1 MIRRII
7 FFIRLNIFIFL
18 IPALLIAF
26 PSENV
31 YAKSKKSY
39 KVASSKSK
47 KLSKKKSK
55 KNKRNY
61 KPEITRQ
68 QAIETIITNS
78 EEVSNL
84 AGLESSVTNVSSNS
98 NINNNDDADYIEL
111 GEDLAELE
119 LEDDVT
125 VDMDAFRML
134 WLNSVDNEEGDD
146 LTQNGLSKKAIMKNI
161 MDWLGTPYRFGG
173 LTDRGIDCSAFVQ
186 KIYLT
191 SNNIH
196 LPRTAQNQFSIGLK
210 INKNQLQFGDLVF
223 FHTRRHAYAS
233 HVGIYLG
240 DNLFAHS
247 SSKYGVTV
255 SSLES
260 TYYSNRF
267 IGARRL
273 SVRDIVRL
281 SSAN

>member
-1 MIRRII
+1 MIKGIMFIIRR
-7 FFIRLNIFIFL
+7 NILIFL
-18 IPALLIAF
+18 LVPALIF
-26 PSENV
+26 TYSTENLN
-31 YAKSKKSY
+31 AKTTKTHKITSSKVKKTSKK
-39 KVASSKSK
+39 A
-47 KLSKKKSK
+47 K
-55 KNKRNY
+55 KNRRNY
-61 KPEITRQ
+61 KPELTRK

-78 EEVSNL
+78 EEISNL
-84 AGLESSVTNVSSNS
+84 AGLESAVQDNTATSTFQE
-98 NINNNDDADYIEL
+98 DPEYIEL

-119 LEDDVT
+119 MEDDVT

-134 WLNSVDNEEGDD
+134 WLNSVDDEFGDD

-161 MDWLGTPYRFGG
+161 MEWLGTPYRFGG

>member
-1 MIRRII
+1 MSKRII
-7 FFIRLNIFIFL
+7 IFIKTHIILFL
-18 IPALLIAF
+18 IPILLFSFSTENLIA
-26 PSENV
+26 
-31 YAKSKKSY
+31 KSNKSN
-39 KVASSKSK
+39 KSNKTSISKSK
-47 KLSKKKSK
+47 KLVKKSK
-55 KNKRNY
+55 KQRSY
-61 KPEITRQ
+61 KPELTRK
-68 QAIETIITNS
+68 QAIETIITTS

-84 AGLESSVTNVSSNS
+84 AGLESTVSNS
-98 NINNNDDADYIEL
+98 INSHSDSDYVEL
-111 GEDLAELE
+111 GEDIAELE
-119 LEDDVT
+119 MEDDVT

-134 WLNSVDNEEGDD
+134 WLNSVDDEATDD
-146 LTQNGLSKKAIMKNI
+146 LTQNGLSKKAIMKSI

-186 KIYLT
+186 RIYLT

-196 LPRTAQNQFSIGLK
+196 LPRTAQNQFALGMKL
-210 INKNQLQFGDLVF
+210 NRNQLQFGDLVF

-260 TYYSNRF
+260 TYYNSRF